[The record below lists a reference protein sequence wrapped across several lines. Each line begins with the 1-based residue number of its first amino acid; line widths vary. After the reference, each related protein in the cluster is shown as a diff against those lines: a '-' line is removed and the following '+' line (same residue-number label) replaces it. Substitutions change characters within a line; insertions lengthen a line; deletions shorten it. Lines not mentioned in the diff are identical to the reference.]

1 MVKPV
6 YPRRALRDG
15 IEGKVTILITVDEK
29 GIPTDAKVV
38 KSSGNFDL
46 DNAART
52 AAMKYI
58 FVPQMVNGV
67 PVKAQGLQDFV
78 FNLNEG

>member
-1 MVKPV
+1 M
-6 YPRRALRDG
+6 RDG
-15 IEGKVTILITVDEK
+15 IQGKVTVLITVDEK
-29 GIPTDAKVV
+29 GMPTEAKVL

-46 DNAART
+46 DNAARS

-58 FVPQMVNGV
+58 FVPQMYNGV